1 VSGGALTLHMNGADA
16 LTTTAAS
23 DGVPTLSALEWRSHI
38 TDAASAG
45 QVTANG
51 TFWWWAG
58 YQHTGDFTP
67 SDPWIVWIM
76 RGPTDLHGERK
87 ITGSANCATGC
98 NGGTVT
104 PDNAYHWYR
113 VERDAAATRFYIDGV
128 LSGSAIADPNTTD
141 YSVMLRNWA
150 VASDLVVD
158 WIRARALVTPEPTVT
173 VGAETVP

>member
-1 VSGGALTLHMNGADA
+1 
-16 LTTTAAS
+16 
-23 DGVPTLSALEWRSHI
+23 
-38 TDAASAG
+38 
-45 QVTANG
+45 
-51 TFWWWAG
+51 
-58 YQHTGDFTP
+58 
-67 SDPWIVWIM
+67 
-76 RGPTDLHGERK
+76 
-87 ITGSANCATGC
+87 
-98 NGGTVT
+98 
-104 PDNAYHWYR
+104 